1 MKFEDNN
8 FEEEFLKWLN
18 TKTQDEIIKSLKK
31 YGGIKNM
38 EEELML
44 KIKNDLAEL
53 KHNGTE
59 IEDIKMFTNIEN
71 KLVITY
77 KFEGKKYGII
87 NNLIEEE

>member
-18 TKTQDEIIKSLKK
+18 TKTQDEIIESFKK
-31 YGGIKNM
+31 YGCIKNM

-53 KHNGTE
+53 KYNGAE
-59 IEDIKMFTNIEN
+59 IEDIEMFTNIEN
-71 KLVITY
+71 QLVITY

-87 NNLIEEE
+87 NHFVGEE